1 MPIFVIILIIYLF
14 TVIWTFISIIYGR
27 KLIVRSL
34 ESIIRA
40 DNEFVELIKTSTKQF
55 SLALPWVMEYTIRCL
70 IPIYNV
76 IIGTKMLFEADESAF
91 TLYQRLKISY
101 IEATRKEGME

>member
-1 MPIFVIILIIYLF
+1 MPTFVIILIIYLF

-76 IIGTKMLFEADESAF
+76 IICTKMLFEADESAF
-91 TLYQRLKISY
+91 TLYQRLKLSY

>member
-101 IEATRKEGME
+101 IEATRKEGTE

>member
-1 MPIFVIILIIYLF
+1 
-14 TVIWTFISIIYGR
+14 
-27 KLIVRSL
+27 
-34 ESIIRA
+34 
-40 DNEFVELIKTSTKQF
+40 
-55 SLALPWVMEYTIRCL
+55 MEYTIRCL

-101 IEATRKEGME
+101 IEATRKEETE